1 MGIAITMTRHF
12 SISTLVLYTMLFF
25 FGVQLSAQTVFKN
38 EEAVL
43 KAEKM
48 LSKQEKDS
56 VLANRYF
63 DICFWYLDNKASE
76 SEKIRKYANA
86 GGKISNDL
94 KFLSGK
100 GKYFLVMS
108 RLYQN
113 GHKYTDG
120 IKASTSAITMFTAAR
135 NYNLLGESWVMLWS
149 NHSLN
154 GLANEKRIPYLLKA
168 APYFEKACNFKREG
182 DCYKEAGD
190 MSQVVGKAGEA
201 LHYLKLAATA
211 YKKAKYDRLHEV
223 YDLLGR
229 VYATL
234 GDYKEA
240 IKYGWLAVKTAE
252 KLGDDSLLMCTIY
265 NRLGSSYVQL
275 QQFDEGLKHYRKA
288 LAYAER
294 YRDMDGMITMVFNI
308 AEVLLAQ
315 GKTKEALDFT
325 STMLAKYP
333 EFAKTGGTLWDSLLL
348 HLYAVNGHMKMA
360 RKHALQIERTLSSE
374 PTDYNSYSNTVN
386 TLLKYYEY
394 IKDYKKARL
403 WVAKLDSVSKL
414 TDSGINRD
422 KIEFW
427 KFKLDSIDGNY
438 KEALASF
445 QRLKKIT
452 DKVLTESKS
461 RQINQLSVLY
471 ETEKKDKDILVL
483 KRHSLIQQSN
493 LEREKLIRNIVLG
506 GLVLLTIIAFLLYK
520 GYRLKQR
527 SNAMLKTQQAEI
539 HDKNASLEHLLQ
551 EKEWLLREIH
561 HRVKNNLHMVTGL
574 LESQTEFIK
583 GKEAR
588 KAISDSQ
595 HRIQAMSLIHQK
607 LYQTENLSMTDMPSY
622 IADLVD
628 YLKQSY
634 EENSGVRFILDIEK
648 VDFPLSHT
656 IPLGLILNEAITNSF
671 KYAFGK
677 RQDKFIRI
685 HLKKEADDRFLLEII
700 DNGIGLPEGFEYENA
715 SSLGTRLI
723 YGLSQDIHADIAMY
737 SDKGTHIDIRF
748 TLPQHHE

>member
-1 MGIAITMTRHF
+1 MMRKV
-12 SISTLVLYTMLFF
+12 SISTLVLHAMTLLFGF
-25 FGVQLSAQTVFKN
+25 QLNAQAVFKN
-38 EEAVL
+38 EDDVL
-43 KAEKM
+43 KSEKM
-48 LSKQEKDS
+48 LAKQDKDT

-63 DICFWYLDNKASE
+63 EICFWYLDNKASE
-76 SEKIRKYANA
+76 SQKIRKYCNA
-86 GGKISNDL
+86 GGKISNEL
-94 KFLSGK
+94 KFSSGK
-100 GKYFLVMS
+100 GKYFLIMS

-113 GHKYTDG
+113 DHKYNDG
-120 IKASTSAITMFTAAR
+120 IKASTSAITMFTAVR

-168 APYFEKACNFKREG
+168 ATFFSKARNFKREG

-201 LHYLKLAATA
+201 LNYLKLAAAA

-275 QQFDEGLKHYRKA
+275 QQFDEGLKHYKKA

-294 YRDMDGMITMVFNI
+294 YHDMDGMITMVFNI

-315 GKTKEALDFT
+315 GKEKEALTFT
-325 STMLAKYP
+325 KTMLAKYP
-333 EFAKTGGTLWDSLLL
+333 GFAKTEGTLWDSLLL

-360 RKHALQIERTLSSE
+360 QKHALQIERTLSSE

-386 TLLKYYEY
+386 TLLKYYDY
-394 IKDYKKARL
+394 IKDYKKAQL
-403 WVAKLDSVSKL
+403 WVAKLDSVSKR

-427 KFKLDSIDGNY
+427 KFKLDSINGNY

-452 DKVLTESKS
+452 DKVLTEAKS
-461 RQINQLSVLY
+461 RQINQLGVLY
-471 ETEKKDKDILVL
+471 ETEKKSKDILVL
-483 KRHSLIQQSN
+483 KRQALIQQSN
-493 LEREKLIRNIVLG
+493 LEREKLIRNIILG

-583 GKEAR
+583 GKEAK

-628 YLKQSY
+628 YLQQSY

-671 KYAFGK
+671 KYAFRD

-685 HLKKEADDRFLLEII
+685 HLKKEADGRFLLEII